1 MNVNTQSPEVAAMSE
16 DWEIITP
23 LMGGTRAMRAA
34 GQRLLPKE
42 PREDDEDWRYR
53 NATATL
59 FPAYQRTIG
68 VMAAKPFSRELTLT
82 DENSDRIKALA
93 MDIDQMG
100 NSLHVFAGELTGEVL
115 AYGIAGVLVDY
126 SRVNGP
132 VRTQADSMASGAR
145 PYWVLI
151 KHDQVLGWRSERVNG
166 SERLTML
173 RLTET
178 VTEDDGE
185 WGSKDVEQ
193 VRVLRRGIWELY
205 RKNERGDFALFDEG
219 ATTLPLIPYVPFYGC
234 KTGFM
239 TGKPPL
245 ANLAYQNVKHFQ
257 HQSDQDDSARF
268 ARKRL
273 LIFTGMDEQSTLTAA
288 SGYALKLPQ
297 GADGKVVQG
306 SSESV
311 AVGRTELEALEAQMI
326 QTGAELLVARPGQ
339 RTATEAGNDAE
350 ANKSELLRI
359 VEGIED
365 GLDQCLQFT
374 ADWLGAPE
382 ESGNVSLFK
391 DFSASTLTEASND
404 LLLRMNMAGKIS
416 DETLF
421 AETKRR
427 GLISAERQWE
437 DERDAL
443 ESQGPVLTD
452 VGQ

>member
-1 MNVNTQSPEVAAMSE
+1 MTVNAQSPEVAAMAA

-34 GQRLLPKE
+34 GRRLLPQE
-42 PREDDEDWRYR
+42 PREDDEDWKYR
-53 NATATL
+53 NCTATL

-82 DENSDRIKALA
+82 DENSERIKTLA

-100 NSLHVFAGELTGEVL
+100 NNLHVFAGELICEVL

-126 SRVNGP
+126 SRVEGE
-132 VRTQADSMASGAR
+132 VRTQADSIASGAR

-173 RLTET
+173 RIMESVT
-178 VTEDDGE
+178 VDDGD
-185 WGSKDVEQ
+185 WGAKDIEQ
-193 VRVLRRGIWELY
+193 VRVLRPGIWELY
-205 RKNERGDFALFDEG
+205 RKNEKGEFVLHDEG
-219 ATTLPLIPYVPFYGC
+219 TTTLPMIPYVPFYGR
-234 KTGFM
+234 KAGFM
-239 TGKPPL
+239 VGKPPL
-245 ANLAYQNVKHFQ
+245 ADLAYQNVKHFQ

-273 LIFTGMDEQSTLTAA
+273 LVIIGMDEQSTLTT
-288 SGYALKLPQ
+288 SSSHALKLPKDSD
-297 GADGKVVQG
+297 AKVVQG
-306 SSESV
+306 SAESV
-311 AVGRTELEALEAQMI
+311 TVGRTELEALEAQMI

-359 VEGIED
+359 TEGIED
-365 GLDQCLQFT
+365 GLDQCIQFT
-374 ADWLGAPE
+374 ADWLGSPE

-443 ESQGPVLTD
+443 EGQGPVLTD